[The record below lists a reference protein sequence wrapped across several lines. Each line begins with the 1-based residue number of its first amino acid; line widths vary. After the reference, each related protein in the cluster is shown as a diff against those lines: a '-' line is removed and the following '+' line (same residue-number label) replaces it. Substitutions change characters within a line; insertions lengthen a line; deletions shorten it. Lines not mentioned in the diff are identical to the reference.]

1 MQRQAARSGLHDRRV
16 ADAAAAESRYFQ
28 AALLVADAAAN
39 DDRRGRALEFAR
51 VVAPVIHHSK
61 PAADIEIDEALVRS
75 LLRAQ
80 HPDLADLPLQS
91 IDSGWDNAM
100 FRLGEALA
108 VRLPRRVAVAKLIEH
123 EQEWLPQLAPLLPIA
138 VPAPVRVGQPAENY
152 PSRWSIVPW
161 LSGRNADL
169 CEPRADQAERLA
181 AFLCAL
187 HRPAPANAPVN
198 PYRGVPLRERAEQ
211 IAERIRRLEQHT
223 TLLNDDVVAHLR
235 SCDRARRS
243 TSSRPGC
250 TAICTPATCSSTT
263 RVITGVI
270 DWGDMTSGDRATDL
284 ATLWMNL
291 SDRKARENAMRACN
305 GVSDATWLRAKG
317 WAIFYGVT
325 LGTSG
330 LAGDTRHAVM
340 ARRTLERVVA
350 GP

>member
-1 MQRQAARSGLHDRRV
+1 
-16 ADAAAAESRYFQ
+16 
-28 AALLVADAAAN
+28 
-39 DDRRGRALEFAR
+39 

-61 PAADIEIDEALVRS
+61 PAADIDIDTALVHS
-75 LLRAQ
+75 LLREQ
-80 HPDLADLPLQS
+80 HPDLAALPLQE

-100 FRLGEALA
+100 FRLGETLV
-108 VRLPRRVAVAKLIEH
+108 VRLPRRVAVTHLIER
-123 EQEWLPQLAPLLPIA
+123 EQEWLPQLAALLPIP
-138 VPAPVRVGQPAENY
+138 VPAPVRVGRPAESY
-152 PSRWSIVPW
+152 PWRWSIVPW

-223 TLLNDDVVAHLR
+223 TLLNDDVVR
-235 SCDRARRS
+235 IYRAALEAPVDVAP
-243 TSSRPGC
+243 TWLHGDLH
-250 TAICTPATCSSTT
+250 AGNLLVEEG
-263 RVITGVI
+263 VISGVI
-270 DWGDMTSGDRATDL
+270 DWGDLTSGDRATDL

-291 SDRKARENAMRACN
+291 GDRKARENAMRACH
-305 GVSDATWLRAKG
+305 GVSDATWLRARG

-330 LAGDTRHAVM
+330 LAGDTRHALM
-340 ARRTLERVVA
+340 ARRTLERVLA

>member
-1 MQRQAARSGLHDRRV
+1 
-16 ADAAAAESRYFQ
+16 
-28 AALLVADAAAN
+28 
-39 DDRRGRALEFAR
+39 

-61 PAADIEIDEALVRS
+61 PAADIEIEEALVRT
-75 LLRAQ
+75 LLREQ
-80 HPDLADLPLQS
+80 HPDLAHLPLQS
-91 IDSGWDNAM
+91 MDSGWDNAM
-100 FRLGEALA
+100 FRLGEALV
-108 VRLPRRVAVAKLIEH
+108 VRLPRRVAATHLIEH
-123 EQEWLPQLAPLLPIA
+123 EQEWLPQLAPLLPIP
-138 VPAPVRVGQPAENY
+138 VPAPVRVGRPADRY
-152 PSRWSIVPW
+152 PWRWSIVPW

-211 IAERIRRLEQHT
+211 IAERIRRLERHT
-223 TLLNDDVVAHLR
+223 TLLNDDVVRTYSAALEAPI
-235 SCDRARRS
+235 DV
-243 TSSRPGC
+243 
-250 TAICTPATCSSTT
+250 TPTWLHGDLHAGNLLVDDDG
-263 RVITGVI
+263 VISGVI

-305 GVSDATWLRAKG
+305 DVSDATWLRAKG
-317 WAIFYGVT
+317 WAVFYGVT

-330 LAGDTRHAVM
+330 LAGDTRHALM
-340 ARRTLERVVA
+340 ARRTLERVIA

>member
-1 MQRQAARSGLHDRRV
+1 
-16 ADAAAAESRYFQ
+16 
-28 AALLVADAAAN
+28 
-39 DDRRGRALEFAR
+39 
-51 VVAPVIHHSK
+51 
-61 PAADIEIDEALVRS
+61 VRS
-75 LLRAQ
+75 
-80 HPDLADLPLQS
+80 
-91 IDSGWDNAM
+91 
-100 FRLGEALA
+100 
-108 VRLPRRVAVAKLIEH
+108 
-123 EQEWLPQLAPLLPIA
+123 
-138 VPAPVRVGQPAENY
+138 GQPAENY

-169 CEPRADQAERLA
+169 CEPRTDQAERLA

-198 PYRGVPLRERAEQ
+198 PYRGVPLGERAEQ

-223 TLLNDDVVAHLR
+223 TLLNDDVKRLYEAALSAPIDV
-235 SCDRARRS
+235 
-243 TSSRPGC
+243 
-250 TAICTPATCSSTT
+250 TPTWLHGDLHAGNLLVDDGIIS
-263 RVITGVI
+263 GVI

-291 SDRKARENAMRACN
+291 NDRKARENAMRACN

-317 WAIFYGVT
+317 WAIFFGVT

-330 LAGDTRHAVM
+330 LAGDARHAVM